1 MMLAAEGADGVA
13 AKDIER
19 MRRMTS
25 ATFGGGACGG
35 RAGVGLRGLACMAM
49 VVACVV
55 GTLARAQDVM
65 SEDLRRLVASA
76 KLGPSVKVGIS
87 VLDAETGR
95 VLGEL
100 RADTPLIPASNM
112 KLLTSGAALLVLGPD
127 FQFRTELVQHRDRL
141 VVKGSGD
148 PALADP
154 VVLAAMEPRLS
165 VDDVLGAMV
174 KGVQKA
180 GITSASELV
189 IDDRVFDRQWF
200 HPSWPVEQANRGY
213 AAQVGGVNFHAN
225 LLLVYPRPGPQG
237 VGTAPTLALQPEA
250 PWLRIT
256 NRAKTVV
263 DGKSAV
269 WITREAGTNTFTV
282 QGEVRSPLT
291 VGVEVTV
298 HDPATFFGEVL
309 SDRLASAGVRVGSG
323 RSGNMPGGVRLATEQ
338 ETFEGTGRILAVI
351 STPLEEVLLRCN
363 SDSENM
369 YAESMLK
376 RIGHD
381 VTRESGSWAN
391 GRTVLR
397 QVLSEKLGPEAAAS
411 TTISDGSGLSR
422 ENLVTPATFTRW
434 LTLLARNDTTRDA
447 YIASMAVPGQGTLRR
462 RFQSTKLQNSLH
474 AKSGFINGVRCLSG
488 YVVNKETGRSV
499 AFSVMVNN
507 IEGGNSNQAALDL
520 HEEVV
525 QLADRWLS
533 RRVNADTP
541 KVGG

>member
-1 MMLAAEGADGVA
+1 
-13 AKDIER
+13 
-19 MRRMTS
+19 MTS
-25 ATFGGGACGG
+25 KTLSGGAFGMRG
-35 RAGVGLRGLACMAM
+35 RGVRGLAC
-49 VVACVV
+49 VGLLVACAA

-65 SEDLRRLVASA
+65 SEDLRRLVANA
-76 KLGPSVKVGIS
+76 KLGPSAKVGIS
-87 VLDAETGR
+87 VRDAETGR

-100 RADTPLIPASNM
+100 KADTPLTPASNM
-112 KLLTSGAALLVLGPD
+112 KLLTSGAALLILGPE
-127 FQFRTELVQHRDRL
+127 FQFRTELVQYQDRL
-141 VVKGSGD
+141 VIKGSGD

-154 VVLAAMEPRLS
+154 VVLSAMEPRLS

-189 IDDRVFDRQWF
+189 IDDRVFDRQRF

-213 AAQVGGVNFHAN
+213 AAQISGVNFHGN
-225 LLLVYPRPGPQG
+225 LLLVFPRPGPQG
-237 VGTAPTLALQPEA
+237 IGSAPTLALQPEA

-256 NRAKTVV
+256 NRAKTVG

-269 WITREAGTNTFTV
+269 WITRESDANTFTV

-298 HDPATFFGEVL
+298 NDPATFFGEVL
-309 SDRLASAGVRVGSG
+309 SDKLASAGVRVAQG
-323 RSGNMPGGVRLATEQ
+323 RTGNMPGGVRLASEQ
-338 ETFEGTGRILAVI
+338 ETFEGPGRILAVV
-351 STPLEEVLLRCN
+351 STPLEEVLHRCN
-363 SDSENM
+363 SDSENL
-369 YAESMLK
+369 YAESILK

-391 GRTVLR
+391 GRTVMR
-397 QVLSEKLGPEAAAS
+397 MVLSEKLGPEAASS

-422 ENLVTPATFTRW
+422 ENLVTPTTFTRW

-462 RFQSTKLQNSLH
+462 RFQNTKLENSLH
-474 AKSGFINGVRCLSG
+474 AKSGFIKGVRCLSG
-488 YVVNKETGRSV
+488 YVINKESGRRV

-507 IEGGNSNQAALDL
+507 IEGGNANQAALDL
-520 HEEVV
+520 HEDVV
-525 QLADRWLS
+525 QLVDRWLA
-533 RRVNADTP
+533 RRVSAETP